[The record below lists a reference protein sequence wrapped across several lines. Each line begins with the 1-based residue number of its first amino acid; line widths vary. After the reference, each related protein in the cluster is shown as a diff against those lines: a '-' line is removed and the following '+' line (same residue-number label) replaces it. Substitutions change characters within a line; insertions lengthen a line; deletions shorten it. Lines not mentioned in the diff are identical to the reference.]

1 MSNEN
6 KINILLVDDRP
17 ENLISLEN
25 LLKEDDVVIYKAQSG
40 VEALELLLKHGF
52 ALALLDVQMPEM
64 NGFELAELMRGKE
77 KTKNIPIIF
86 VTAGAIDAQH
96 TFMGYDAGAVDF
108 LYKPLDTRIVKSKVK
123 VFKELEQQKM
133 VIQDQLQQLSQAL
146 KWRDDF
152 LSIASH
158 ELKTPITSMRLQT
171 QMTTRS
177 LQNSQTK
184 TLTPEKLEKYFAT
197 SNKQLDKLTRLID
210 DLLDTTRIRAGKLT
224 VDPEEVNFSQ
234 LVKDILDRFEDQL
247 NEAKCTVSAD
257 IAESVKVYCDPFRA
271 EQVIVNLLSNVL
283 KYANGKPVVVKLN
296 EEHGQAFLTIKDS
309 GPGIAPEKAEAIFER
324 FKRGN
329 KHEGI
334 SGLGLGLYIAKQ
346 VMDAHHGTI
355 SLKSTPGLGSAFTIN
370 FPNTASVH

>member
-6 KINILLVDDRP
+6 KINILIVDDRP

-77 KTKNIPIIF
+77 KTKTIPIIF

-123 VFKELEQQKM
+123 VFKELEQQKL
-133 VIQDQLQQLSQAL
+133 VIQDQLTQLSQAL

-171 QMTTRS
+171 QMTARS
-177 LQNSQTK
+177 LQKNANSI
-184 TLTPEKLEKYFAT
+184 TPEKLEKYFVT

-224 VDPEEVNFSQ
+224 VDPVEVNFSQ
-234 LVKDILDRFEDQL
+234 LMNDILERYEEQLAEANCQVDSEIQKDI
-247 NEAKCTVSAD
+247 V
-257 IAESVKVYCDPFRA
+257 VYCDPFRA
-271 EQVIVNLLSNVL
+271 EQVIVNLLSNAM
-283 KYANGKPVVVKLN
+283 KYAHGKPVSIKLR
-296 EEHGQAFLTIKDS
+296 EEHGQAFLTIKDA
-309 GPGIAPEKAEAIFER
+309 GPGIAPEKVDAIFER

-329 KHEGI
+329 RHEGI

-346 VMDAHHGTI
+346 VMDAHHGSITV
-355 SLKSTPGLGSAFTIN
+355 KSTQGLGSAFTIN
-370 FPNTASVH
+370 FPNTLAATL

>member
-1 MSNEN
+1 VNKEN
-6 KINILLVDDRP
+6 KINILIVDDRP

-25 LLKEDDVVIYKAQSG
+25 LLKDEGVEIYKANSG
-40 VEALELLLKHGF
+40 VEALELLLQHGF

-77 KTKNIPIIF
+77 KTKTIPIIF

-123 VFKELEQQKM
+123 VFKELEQQKLI
-133 VIQDQLQQLSQAL
+133 IQDQLDQLSQAL

-158 ELKTPITSMRLQT
+158 ELKTPITSLRLQT
-171 QMTTRS
+171 QMITRS
-177 LQNSQTK
+177 MQNSETNSLPTERLDK
-184 TLTPEKLEKYFAT
+184 FFKT
-197 SNKQLDKLTRLID
+197 SNKQLDRLTRLID

-224 VDPEEVNFSQ
+224 VDPVEVNFSVHVIDILERFSDQ
-234 LVKDILDRFEDQL
+234 LTQARCKLTLEVKDNI
-247 NEAKCTVSAD
+247 TVH
-257 IAESVKVYCDPFRA
+257 CDPFRA
-271 EQVIVNLLSNVL
+271 EQVIVNLLSNVI
-283 KYANGKPVVVKLN
+283 KYAEGQPLHVKLFQEN
-296 EEHGQAFLTIKDS
+296 DQAILKIQDF
-309 GPGIAPEKAEAIFER
+309 GPGIPPEKLDMIFER

-346 VMDAHHGTI
+346 VMDAHNGSI
-355 SLKSTPGLGSAFTIN
+355 LVESTPGNGSTFTIA
-370 FPNTASVH
+370 FNT

>member
-1 MSNEN
+1 MSKEN
-6 KINILLVDDRP
+6 KINILIVDDRP

-123 VFKELEQQKM
+123 VFKELEQQKL
-133 VIQDQLQQLSQAL
+133 VIQDQLTQLSQAL

-171 QMTTRS
+171 QMTERS
-177 LQNSQTK
+177 LQKSENKVLS
-184 TLTPEKLEKYFAT
+184 PEKLEKYFLT

-224 VDPEEVNFSQ
+224 VEPVEVNFSQ
-234 LVKDILDRFEDQL
+234 LMNDILDRYEDQL
-247 NEAKCTVSAD
+247 IAAKCLVD
-257 IAESVKVYCDPFRA
+257 IEIQENVMVYCDPFRA
-271 EQVIVNLLSNVL
+271 EQVIVNLISNVI
-283 KYANGKPVVVKLN
+283 KYAHGKPVAIKLR
-296 EEHGQAFLTIKDS
+296 EEHGQAFVTIQDS
-309 GPGIAPEKAEAIFER
+309 GPGIAPEKVDAIFER

-346 VMDAHHGTI
+346 VMDAHHGSITV
-355 SLKSTPGLGSAFTIN
+355 KSTQGHGSAFTIN
-370 FPNTASVH
+370 FPSTH

>member
-1 MSNEN
+1 MSSEN
-6 KINILLVDDRP
+6 RINILIVDDRP

-25 LLKEDDVVIYKAQSG
+25 LLKEDDVDIYKANSG

-86 VTAGAIDAQH
+86 VTAGAIDAKS

-123 VFKELEQQKM
+123 VFKELEQQRLI
-133 VIQDQLQQLSQAL
+133 IQDQLMQLSQSL

-158 ELKTPITSMRLQT
+158 ELKTPITSLRLQT
-171 QMTTRS
+171 QLVSRN
-177 LQNSQTK
+177 LHNGQAK
-184 TLTPEKLEKYFAT
+184 TLTPERLEKFFKT
-197 SNKQLDKLTRLID
+197 SNKQLDRLTRLID

-224 VDPEEVNFSQ
+224 VDPIEVNFSQ
-234 LVKDILDRFEDQL
+234 HVHDILDRFSDQL
-247 NEAKCTVSAD
+247 KEAHCEIHMD
-257 IAESVKVYCDPFRA
+257 IQNDVYVHCDPFRA
-271 EQVIVNLLSNVL
+271 EQVIINLLSNVV
-283 KYANGKPVVVKLN
+283 KYAEGKPVFVKLSKAN
-296 EEHGQAFLTIKDS
+296 GTTSLMIKDN
-309 GPGIAPEKAEAIFER
+309 GPGIPAEKLEVIFER
-324 FKRGN
+324 FKRAN

-346 VMDAHHGTI
+346 VMDAHNGSI
-355 SLKSTPGLGSAFTIN
+355 LVESTPGDGTTFTII
-370 FPNTASVH
+370 F

>member
-1 MSNEN
+1 MNN
-6 KINILLVDDRP
+6 FKINILIVDDRP

-25 LLKEDDVVIYKAQSG
+25 LLKEDDVNIYKTNSG

-86 VTAGAIDAQH
+86 VTAGAIDAHH

-123 VFKELEQQKM
+123 VFKELEQQRL
-133 VIQDQLQQLSQAL
+133 INQDQLDQLTQAL

-171 QMTTRS
+171 QLLSRN
-177 LQNSQTK
+177 LDKNDNK
-184 TLTPEKLEKYFAT
+184 TVAPDKLEKYFKT
-197 SNKQLDKLTRLID
+197 SYKQLDKLTRLID

-224 VDPEEVNFSQ
+224 VEPIEVDFSE
-234 LVKDILDRFEDQL
+234 LVMEVVERFSDQL
-247 NEAKCTVSAD
+247 SEANCKVSLS
-257 IAESVKVYCDPFRA
+257 IEPNIIVQCDPFRA
-271 EQVIVNLLSNVL
+271 EQVIVNLLSNAVKYAHGTPVSIKLYKDNESAVL
-283 KYANGKPVVVKLN
+283 K
-296 EEHGQAFLTIKDS
+296 IKDN
-309 GPGIAPEKAEAIFER
+309 GPGISAGKLNTIFER

-346 VMDAHHGTI
+346 VMEAHNGQILVASDPHTGTE
-355 SLKSTPGLGSAFTIN
+355 FTII
-370 FPNTASVH
+370 F

>member
-6 KINILLVDDRP
+6 KINILIVDDRP
-17 ENLISLEN
+17 ENLISLDN

-40 VEALELLLKHGF
+40 IEALELLLKHGF

-123 VFKELEQQKM
+123 VFKELEQQKL
-133 VIQDQLQQLSQAL
+133 VIQDQLTQLSQAL

-171 QMTTRS
+171 QLTERS
-177 LQNSQTK
+177 LQKSEEK
-184 TLTPEKLEKYFAT
+184 VLSPEKLEKYFAT

-224 VDPEEVNFSQ
+224 VDPVEVNFSQ
-234 LVKDILDRFEDQL
+234 LINDILERYEDQL
-247 NEAKCTVSAD
+247 TEANCKVNAHIQKD
-257 IAESVKVYCDPFRA
+257 VMVYCDPFRA
-271 EQVIVNLLSNVL
+271 EQVIVNLISNAI
-283 KYANGKPVVVKLN
+283 KYAHGKPVEISLRKDQG
-296 EEHGQAFLTIKDS
+296 HATMTIKDS
-309 GPGIAPEKAEAIFER
+309 GPGIAPEKVGAIFER

-355 SLKSTPGLGSAFTIN
+355 TVKSTQGLGSAFTIS
-370 FPNTASVH
+370 FPSQN

>member
-1 MSNEN
+1 MNKEN
-6 KINILLVDDRP
+6 KINILIVDDRP

-25 LLKEDDVVIYKAQSG
+25 LLRDEEVEIFKANSG
-40 VEALELLLKHGF
+40 VEALELLLKHNF

-77 KTKNIPIIF
+77 KTKTIPIIF
-86 VTAGAIDAQH
+86 VTAGAIDAQS

-108 LYKPLDTRIVKSKVK
+108 LYKPLDIRIVKSKVK
-123 VFKELEQQKM
+123 VFKELEKQKM
-133 VIQDQLQQLSQAL
+133 IIQDQLDQLSQAL

-158 ELKTPITSMRLQT
+158 ELKTPITSLRLQT

-177 LQNSQTK
+177 LQNSDSK
-184 TLTPEKLEKYFAT
+184 TLSPDRLEKFFKT
-197 SNKQLDKLTRLID
+197 SNKQLDRLTRLID

-224 VDPEEVNFSQ
+224 VEPIKVDFSI
-234 LVKDILDRFEDQL
+234 LVLDILDRFSDQL
-247 NEAKCTVSAD
+247 VEAGCMVKLD
-257 IAESVKVYCDPFRA
+257 IAESIMVYCDPFRA
-271 EQVIVNLLSNVL
+271 EQVIVNLLSNVI
-283 KYANGKPVVVKLN
+283 KYASGKPV
-296 EEHGQAFLTIKDS
+296 TIKLFQKDGAAYLKIQDE
-309 GPGIAPEKAEAIFER
+309 GPGIPAEKLVMIFER

-346 VMDAHHGTI
+346 VMDAHHGSI
-355 SLKSTPGLGSAFTIN
+355 SAESTLEVGSTFTIT
-370 FPNTASVH
+370 FPNV

>member
-1 MSNEN
+1 MNKEN
-6 KINILLVDDRP
+6 KINILIVDDRP
-17 ENLISLEN
+17 ENLISLDN
-25 LLKEDDVVIYKAQSG
+25 LLKEEGVQIFKAQSG
-40 VEALELLLKHGF
+40 IEALELLLQHNF

-77 KTKNIPIIF
+77 KTKSIPIIF

-108 LYKPLDTRIVKSKVK
+108 LYKPLDVRIVKSKVK

-133 VIQDQLQQLSQAL
+133 VIQDHLDQLSQAL

-171 QMTTRS
+171 QIAMRMIEKS
-177 LQNSQTK
+177 EDK
-184 TLTPEKLEKYFAT
+184 TLPYEKLTKFFST
-197 SNKQLDKLTRLID
+197 NNKQLDKLTRLIE

-224 VDPEEVNFSQ
+224 VEPVEVNLSN
-234 LVKDILDRFEDQL
+234 LVNDILERFSDQL
-247 NEAKCTVSAD
+247 QEAGCTLTAN
-257 IAESVKVYCDPFRA
+257 IEKSVMVYCDPFRS
-271 EQVIVNLLSNVL
+271 EQVFVNLLSNVM
-283 KYANGKPVVVKLN
+283 KYAPGKPVSISLYQESDAAYLKVSDN
-296 EEHGQAFLTIKDS
+296 
-309 GPGIAPEKAEAIFER
+309 GPGIPVEKLKTIFER

-346 VMDAHHGTI
+346 VMDAHQGSI
-355 SLKSTPGLGSAFTIN
+355 NVESQLGSGSTFTIG
-370 FPNTASVH
+370 FVRS

>member
-6 KINILLVDDRP
+6 KINILIVDDRP

-40 VEALELLLKHGF
+40 IEALELLLKHGF

-123 VFKELEQQKM
+123 VFKELEQQKLI
-133 VIQDQLQQLSQAL
+133 IQDQLTQLSQAL

-171 QMTTRS
+171 QITERS
-177 LQNSQTK
+177 LQKSETK
-184 TLTPEKLEKYFAT
+184 SLSPEKLEKYFST

-224 VDPEEVNFSQ
+224 VEPVEVNFSI
-234 LVKDILDRFEDQL
+234 LIEDILERYEDQL
-247 NEAKCTVSAD
+247 QNANCLLELAIQKDVM
-257 IAESVKVYCDPFRA
+257 VYCDPFRA
-271 EQVIVNLLSNVL
+271 EQVIINLISNAI
-283 KYANGKPVVVKLN
+283 KYAHGKPIAIKLSQ
-296 EEHGQAFLTIKDS
+296 EHGQAFVTISDS
-309 GPGIAPEKAEAIFER
+309 GPGIAPEKMDAIFER

-346 VMDAHHGTI
+346 VMDAHHGSITV
-355 SLKSTPGLGSAFTIN
+355 KSTPGFGSTFTIN
-370 FPNTASVH
+370 FPCTH